1 MVIIFVFEIVKV
13 YGVMIVLNFVLVKV
27 LFNELLLLIDIIV
40 LNEIEVELLF
50 GIKVINE

>member
-1 MVIIFVFEIVKV
+1 
-13 YGVMIVLNFVLVKV
+13 MIVLNFVLVKV